1 MLNTMEEVNAK
12 RFSGFKNSYD
22 LGQSINSTGE
32 EAFTRSFKTAGMDDK
47 ICPKNLHTKFA
58 ERSTIS
64 KYDTRNK
71 TDLQIPRLNLDFSR
85 KSFAYTGL
93 KTWNSIP
100 KYIRQSRTLTRF
112 KNGLK
117 NHFLS

>member
-1 MLNTMEEVNAK
+1 MFTI
-12 RFSGFKNSYD
+12 
-22 LGQSINSTGE
+22 IN
-32 EAFTRSFKTAGMDDK
+32 K
-47 ICPKNLHTKFA
+47 ICPESLHDKFA

-64 KYDTRNK
+64 KYDTINK
-71 TDLQIPRLNLDFSR
+71 TDLQIPKLILDFS
-85 KSFAYTGL
+85 KNNFNYTGL

-100 KYIRQSRTLTRF
+100 THLRESYTLTQF